1 MNAGFIVQVDS
12 STMTVKFASLVL
24 GGIGQYPV
32 STSPKC
38 FIYIDI
44 SEYVH
49 RA

>member
-1 MNAGFIVQVDS
+1 MNAGFVVQVDS
-12 STMTVKFASLVL
+12 STMTVKLGNLVL